1 MFKPAD
7 LELVWKQ
14 GGGGGRGNP
23 KTKQMKQWWNASPIS
38 FEADL
43 EICTFYLLR

>member
-14 GGGGGRGNP
+14 GGGGGGETP
-23 KTKQMKQWWNASPIS
+23 KQNKWNNDETPALFLLKQI
-38 FEADL
+38 
-43 EICTFYLLR
+43 LRFVPFIY